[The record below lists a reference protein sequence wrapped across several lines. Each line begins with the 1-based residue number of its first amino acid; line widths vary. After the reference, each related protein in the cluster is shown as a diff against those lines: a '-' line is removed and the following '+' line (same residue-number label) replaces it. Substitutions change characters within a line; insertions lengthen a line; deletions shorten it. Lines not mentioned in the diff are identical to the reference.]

1 VSENC
6 EFGKYGPAEMEE
18 LYVSALDQSVM
29 GGPKLEEFRA
39 AMKWLNGST
48 VSDACR
54 KDFADSLPAEGLLSD
69 DLYLEQ
75 DNGRTIVKTLI
86 EP

>member
-1 VSENC
+1 MSEDC
-6 EFGKYGPAEMEE
+6 EFGKYAPTEMEE
-18 LYVSALDQSVM
+18 LYVNALDQSVM
-29 GGPKLEEFRA
+29 GGPKVEEFRA

-54 KDFADSLPAEGLLSD
+54 KDFADSLPYGLLSD
-69 DLYLEQ
+69 DIYLEQ
-75 DNGRTIVKTLI
+75 DNGRTIIKTLI

>member
-1 VSENC
+1 MSEDC
-6 EFGKYGPAEMEE
+6 QFGKYGPAEMEE

-39 AMKWLNGST
+39 AMKWLNGNT

-54 KDFADSLPAEGLLSD
+54 KDFADGLPDGLLSD
-69 DLYLEQ
+69 DIYLAQ
-75 DNGRTIVKTLI
+75 DKGRTIIKTLI